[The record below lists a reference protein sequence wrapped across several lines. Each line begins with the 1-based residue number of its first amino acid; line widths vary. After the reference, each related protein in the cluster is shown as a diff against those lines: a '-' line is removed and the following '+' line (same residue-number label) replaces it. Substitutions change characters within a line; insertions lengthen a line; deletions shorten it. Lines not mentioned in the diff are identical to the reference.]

1 MIGDKIKLLREA
13 KGLTQQQIAQD
24 PAFGIKQGTLSAYER
39 NAREPNVETIRKIA
53 EYFGVTADY
62 LIGIS
67 EHKTA
72 EHDAVGQI
80 IPLSDAAID
89 SLRTYDD
96 TLLAT
101 ISSVLSASAATE
113 FFEDLRAYV
122 MACSP
127 GPEDLASAAMA
138 DHINRSA
145 SADRVALEM
154 LTSYKRKLLDR
165 ALDELCE
172 ELTGASGLSTS
183 TKPTKG
189 GERHGNSSKT
199 RR

>member
-80 IPLSDAAID
+80 IPLSDAAIV
-89 SLRTYDD
+89 SLRTY
-96 TLLAT
+96 AGG
-101 ISSVLSASAATE
+101 
-113 FFEDLRAYV
+113 
-122 MACSP
+122 ACQ
-127 GPEDLASAAMA
+127 E
-138 DHINRSA
+138 
-145 SADRVALEM
+145 
-154 LTSYKRKLLDR
+154 
-165 ALDELCE
+165 
-172 ELTGASGLSTS
+172 TGERGGR
-183 TKPTKG
+183 PTKG
-189 GERHGNSSKT
+189 RPSETMRGGSS
-199 RR
+199 RSSGRIPAA